1 MSLNERVKAFM
12 KAVPLNV
19 SKFCREINLS
29 RAALY
34 DFLNGDLQLS
44 ESTRRRISGYLSER
58 GY

>member
-19 SKFCREINLS
+19 SKFCREISLS

-44 ESTRRRISGYLSER
+44 EATRQRISQYLTAR